1 MLEDNDLLPVERDEH
16 NQQLITDIRHSYI
29 NREDNQS
36 LTHIRE
42 RLVRNAAGSLPIP
55 DPTVQIPTQTTHSR
69 QERSTGMHFIH
80 TDFHEGKTRQHQL
93 GTLVAAVLITLLVG
107 SLATVLYIRLH
118 QSVLG
123 SQPPLSYGW
132 KQVATFSGT
141 DSKTITHLNIQLT
154 ALWGASIGCVGKG
167 DIEFELVET
176 YNKQV
181 SGCTVDTPSAM
192 SSSTTPQLEPQVFQ
206 FSSPSRRTIHTIK
219 VTVSGSLT
227 WYLRLAN
234 ADVARMPFLNTLAT
248 PDYNWSSTLGVGA
261 SGGPDAIGTSS
272 GFANASKT
280 WGLIMQ
286 CAGKGVFQVALFSP
300 GGQGVDA
307 PCDGKTHFSII
318 HYSTVTQPLSVKAR
332 ITMNGEAFVEVVVC
346 QNEQK
351 CSSL

>member
-16 NQQLITDIRHSYI
+16 NQQLIADIRHSYI
-29 NREDNQS
+29 NREDKQS
-36 LTHIRE
+36 LTRIRE
-42 RLVRNAAGSLPIP
+42 RLVRNVAGSLPIP
-55 DPTVQIPTQTTHSR
+55 DPTVKIPTQTTRSR
-69 QERSTGMHFIH
+69 QERSTDMHFIH
-80 TDFHEGKTRQHQL
+80 TDFCEGKTRHQQL
-93 GTLVAAVLITLLVG
+93 GTLAAAVLVTLLVG

-154 ALWGASIGCVGKG
+154 ALWGSSIGCVGKG
-167 DIEFELVET
+167 DIKFELVET
-176 YNKQV
+176 YNNLV

-192 SSSTTPQLEPQVFQ
+192 NSSTTPQLEPQVFQ

-227 WYLRLAN
+227 WYVRLAS

-248 PDYNWSSTLGVGA
+248 PLGVGA
-261 SGGPDAIGTSS
+261 SGGPDAISTSS

-332 ITMNGEAFVEVVVC
+332 ITVNGEAFVEVVVC

-351 CSSL
+351 CSTL